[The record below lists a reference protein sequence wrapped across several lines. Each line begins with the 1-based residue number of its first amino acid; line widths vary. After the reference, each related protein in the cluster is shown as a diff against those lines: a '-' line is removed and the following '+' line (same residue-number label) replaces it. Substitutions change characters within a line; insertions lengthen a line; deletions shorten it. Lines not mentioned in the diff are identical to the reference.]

1 MTEDRRLTAQGQERK
16 QQLLDCAAT
25 LFAERGFAETRVLD
39 IVRAAGVA
47 KGLFYWYFEN
57 KEALFRELVE
67 LNRLRLR
74 KFQAA
79 AMDPEAEPLL
89 QIRQGTE
96 ASVRYM
102 ASYASFFSLL
112 EVENLDKQ
120 FADELRK
127 GTAVHTR
134 DMAKILRRGIE
145 DGTIRDEDV
154 DLLAYGIVSIVGLY
168 GHFHRTGR
176 MPMPV
181 EDLAAFVGRFVVC
194 SLASHEEVARR
205 VLAAPLEPVAVPA

>member
-1 MTEDRRLTAQGQERK
+1 MTDHRRLTAQGQERK
-16 QQLLDCAAT
+16 QQLLDRAAE
-25 LFAERGFAETRVLD
+25 LFAERGFAETRVAD

-74 KFQAA
+74 QYQAV
-79 AMDPEAEPLL
+79 AMDRDAEPLL

-102 ASYASFFSLL
+102 ANYANFFALL
-112 EVENLDKQ
+112 EVENLEKQ

-127 GTAVHTR
+127 GTEVHTR
-134 DMAKILRRGIE
+134 DMAALLRRGIA
-145 DGTIRDEDV
+145 DGTIRDENV
-154 DLLAYGIVSIVGLY
+154 ELLAYGIVSTVGLY

-176 MPMPV
+176 MPIPV

-194 SLASHEEVARR
+194 SLASHEKVARR
-205 VLAAPLEPVAVPA
+205 VRAAPLAPAVPA